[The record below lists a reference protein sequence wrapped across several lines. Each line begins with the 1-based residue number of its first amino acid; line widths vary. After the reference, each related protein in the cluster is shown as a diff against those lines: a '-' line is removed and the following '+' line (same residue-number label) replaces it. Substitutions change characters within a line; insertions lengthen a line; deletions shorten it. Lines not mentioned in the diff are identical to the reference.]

1 MTHRHSNKV
10 SGGCTTRTSPFG
22 GTIASKD
29 ERFKRIVPK
38 LWAVKICGMM
48 HDGEGMEDHRWKI
61 QASYNSQS

>member
-1 MTHRHSNKV
+1 MTHRYSNKV

-22 GTIASKD
+22 DSIAAKD

-38 LWAVKICGMM
+38 LWAVKTCSMM

-61 QASYNSQS
+61 TWKGLMGS